1 MTDTD
6 AGKAEAI
13 TAFVDDLEQKAQEA
27 TAQAKELQ
35 AQAKEAR
42 AALKAADQTKAE
54 ELYADLEKEKFTS
67 REYWM
72 GEPNNCT
79 AKEADAQIDR
89 YRADYSS
96 RVVHGSAHVVEDISV
111 PSEPDPVAVEHA
123 AQNPRPDSPEEA
135 EYMRKRQE
143 QQAENYR
150 LNQQTAMEGN
160 NG

>member
-6 AGKAEAI
+6 VGKAEAI
-13 TAFVDDLEQKAQEA
+13 TAFADDLEQKAQEVQ
-27 TAQAKELQ
+27 AQAKELQ
-35 AQAKEAR
+35 AQAKAAR
-42 AALKAADQTKAE
+42 AVLKAADQTKAD

-79 AKEADAQIDR
+79 EKEADTQIDR
-89 YRADYSS
+89 YRADYPS
-96 RVVHGSAHVVEDISV
+96 RVIHGSAHVVEDINV

-143 QQAENYR
+143 QQDENFRVY
-150 LNQQTAMEGN
+150 QQTATEGN